1 MYHAESKKISDLLV
15 KNISSFKGG
24 TLFSIGD
31 ITISV
36 TSKDGLGG
44 LIEEWFG
51 VWAEENGF
59 NITDPKK
66 NGGSQM
72 FPDYYVGT
80 DNSLL
85 EVKTFDATASANFDL
100 ANFDSYCESVA
111 EFPQRVD
118 ADYLIFSYKLEGD
131 ELTIENV
138 WLKKIWEITC
148 PSDAYPLKV
157 QQKRKVI
164 YNIRP
169 ATWYSSRS
177 QFDTFKSKDEFIE
190 ALYDT
195 QEKYCRKGD
204 ANKEKYRSNLG

>member
-1 MYHAESKKISDLLV
+1 MYHTESKKIRDLLV

-24 TLFSIGD
+24 TLFAIGD
-31 ITISV
+31 VTVNITG
-36 TSKDGLGG
+36 KDGIGG

-51 VWAEENGF
+51 VWAEEKGF

-66 NGGSQM
+66 NSGSQM

-118 ADYLIFSYKLEGD
+118 ADYLIFSYKLEDD

-148 PSDAYPLKV
+148 PSDAYPLKI
-157 QQKRKVI
+157 QQKRGVI
-164 YNIRP
+164 YKIRP
-169 ATWYSSRS
+169 AAWYSSRS
-177 QFDTFKSKDEFIE
+177 QFHTFKSKDEFIE

-195 QEKYCRKGD
+195 QEEYCGKGG